1 MRGIVACAIAGC
13 ISAWAS
19 ADETIALPALTA
31 DQIVE
36 KNVAAR
42 GGQEAWRKIQT
53 MVWIGHIDSAHTPT
67 PNMPFVLEMK
77 RPDKTRFEIKAQS
90 QASVRIY
97 DGSNGW
103 KLRSTSSGK
112 PELKQYT
119 AEELSFAHD
128 GPGIDGPLMDYRAK
142 GITVTLGGVDKIE
155 GHKAYR
161 LNIKLNSGNIHHVW
175 IDPQTFLDIK
185 YDRESRNSFGQS
197 ITASVFYHDYQ
208 TIEGLQIPLTIE
220 SGKGTDQSADRLVI
234 EKVLLNT
241 PLEDNVF
248 VKPNVLQQRKL
259 VLNHAAHPQVSPQE
273 IQPASFMAPEQPEP
287 IFSSRAEE

>member
-1 MRGIVACAIAGC
+1 MRRIVAWAIAGC
-13 ISAWAS
+13 ISTWAG

-31 DQIVE
+31 DQIIE
-36 KNVAAR
+36 NNVAAR
-42 GGQEAWRKIQT
+42 GGLEAWRKIQT
-53 MVWIGHIDSAHTPT
+53 MIWVGHIDSSHAPA
-67 PNMPFVLEMK
+67 PSMPFVLEMK
-77 RPDKTRFEIKAQS
+77 RPDKTRFEIKAQG

-112 PELKQYT
+112 PELKQYS

-128 GPGIDGPLMDYRAK
+128 GPGIDGPLMDHRAK
-142 GITVTLGGVDKIE
+142 GIAVTLGGVDVIE

-161 LNIKLNSGNIHHVW
+161 LNLRLNSGNIHHVW
-175 IDPQTFLDIK
+175 IDPHTFLDIK
-185 YDRESRNSFGQS
+185 YDREFRNSFGQS
-197 ITASVFYHDYQ
+197 ITASVFFHNYQ
-208 TIEGLQIPLTIE
+208 PIEGLQIPLTIE
-220 SGKGTDQSADRLVI
+220 SGKGTGASADKLVI

-259 VLNHAAHPQVSPQE
+259 VLHPAAQPQVSGQV
-273 IQPASFMAPEQPEP
+273 IQPASLMAPEQPELA
-287 IFSSRAEE
+287 FSSRAEE